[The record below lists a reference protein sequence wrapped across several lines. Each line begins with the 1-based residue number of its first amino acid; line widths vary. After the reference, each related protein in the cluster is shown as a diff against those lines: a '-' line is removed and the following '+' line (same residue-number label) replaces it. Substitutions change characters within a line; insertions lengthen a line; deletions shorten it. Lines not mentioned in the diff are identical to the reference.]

1 MTDMKKLQWLK
12 RDGILQ
18 DAQATYL
25 LSKGDGYYITWLLI
39 QDVAAA
45 INDEGKIY
53 ISPQTPMDVDF
64 LAKYIRRPKRQ
75 VETTLELL
83 AQLALI
89 RRDDQGFIQLLTWAD
104 LQDYDRLERQRRQ
117 TRERVAAYRKRQ
129 AEEQGAGDV
138 AAPIAPAELTADN
151 EAVRQ
156 YQAYWGE
163 VNPVIARKLQDLTAA
178 WGSEAVCAA
187 MAIAYENDTNNVNY
201 MKAILLNSNGR
212 PKRKENSHERWER
225 EIDQSFDQVFYPE
238 RCRREYRETPAHAGS
253 PAGHESGPGTGTE
266 NPPAQTV

>member
-1 MTDMKKLQWLK
+1 MKKLQWLK

-18 DAQATYL
+18 DTQATYL

-45 INDEGKIY
+45 INDAGKIY

-75 VETTLELL
+75 VEKTLDLL
-83 AQLALI
+83 GELALI
-89 RRDDQGFIQLLTWAD
+89 SRDDRGFIQLLTWAD

-129 AEEQGAGDV
+129 AVEQGAEDM
-138 AAPIAPAELTADN
+138 AAPAERAADD
-151 EAVRQ
+151 EVVRQ

-201 MKAILLNSNGR
+201 MKAILLNSNGQ

-225 EIDQSFDQVFYPE
+225 ALDQSFDQVFYPE
-238 RCRREYRETPAHAGS
+238 RCRRKCRETPAHAGS
-253 PAGHESGPGTGTE
+253 PAGHESGPGPGTK